1 MKISIIKDFF
11 FPAEI
16 ETEVNYKA
24 GEIVVWAALCLHNKL
39 PWNSSELSHLI

>member
-11 FPAEI
+11 FFLAEI

-24 GEIVVWAALCLHNKL
+24 GEIVV
-39 PWNSSELSHLI
+39 